1 MELSEA
7 RSKLLLNSR
16 WAGLGRGE
24 TMGRNDKS
32 EAQGA
37 YMSPNIHDTEASTS
51 LLRSGWRR
59 GAGRGGP
66 WRSASENKK
75 TIWRER
81 ESTTRFKLT

>member
-37 YMSPNIHDTEASTS
+37 YMSPNIHDAEASTS
-51 LLRSGWRR
+51 LQPAQRLAARG
-59 GAGRGGP
+59 GAGRTLAECV
-66 WRSASENKK
+66 RK
-75 TIWRER
+75 
-81 ESTTRFKLT
+81 